1 MTPFRTAKRLFVIC
15 LVSAA
20 LAPSHA
26 AEAVTGD
33 PVVAAAGDIACDPAD
48 PSFNGGNG
56 TATKCHMEATSAIL
70 QNLLTTTNL
79 QKILPLGDEQYACGA
94 LQAFNGSYA
103 PTWGQ
108 AGLKAITSPVPGDH
122 EYITATG
129 TRGDASC
136 PATPGSGYYSYF
148 GSAAGDPSKGYY
160 SYDLGAWHIIALNSV
175 CKYTGG
181 CGRGSPEYTF
191 LQADLAAHP
200 TVCTLAYWH
209 HPRFAS
215 STSGGTNAVAQFWN
229 LLYGAGAEIVLN
241 GHHHF
246 YERFAP
252 QTPAQQPS
260 PTGIQEFV
268 VGTGG
273 QNHAKF
279 GPVQPNSQVRD
290 ASTFGVLT
298 LTLHPT
304 SYDWQFDSEAGKT
317 FSDSGTANCH

>member
-1 MTPFRTAKRLFVIC
+1 MTLLRTVGRLLAIC
-15 LVSAA
+15 VLGVS
-20 LAPSHA
+20 LAPVHA
-26 AEAVTGD
+26 AQADIGD
-33 PVVAAAGDIACDPAD
+33 PVIAAAGDIACDPSN

-56 TATKCHMEATSAIL
+56 TATKCHMQATSTIL

-94 LQAFNGSYA
+94 LQAFNESYG

-108 AGLKAITSPVPGDH
+108 PALQAITSPVPGDH
-122 EYITATG
+122 EYITASG
-129 TRGDASC
+129 TRGGLDC
-136 PATPGSGYYSYF
+136 PLTPGSGYYSYF
-148 GSAAGDPSKGYY
+148 GSAAGDPSQGYY

-175 CKYTGG
+175 CRNIGG
-181 CGRGSPEYTF
+181 CGRTSPEYNF

-200 TVCTLAYWH
+200 TTCTLAYWH

-215 STSGGTNAVAQFWN
+215 STSGGSKSVAKFWD
-229 LLYGAGAEIVLN
+229 LLYSAGAEIVLN

-252 QTPAQQPS
+252 QTPNQQPS

-273 QNHAKF
+273 QNHATF
-279 GPVQPNSQVRD
+279 GPVQPNSVVRD
-290 ASTFGVLT
+290 DSAFGVLT
-298 LTLHPT
+298 LTLHAT
-304 SYDWQFDSEAGKT
+304 SYDWQFVPEAGKT
-317 FSDSGTANCH
+317 FSDSGSANCH